1 MRIEGSRVL
10 VTGGLGFIGSHVVDA
25 LVRAGA
31 SVRILDNYRT
41 GLEENI
47 AAVRNEVEL
56 IRGDIL
62 DKEVLQDCL
71 VGVDAVSHH
80 AAQLEI
86 TRAIADPV
94 EDLTTNTIGT
104 LNVFIACAE
113 AGIDRIVQATSA
125 GVYGQAISLPQDED
139 THPTEPNWA
148 YGVSKLANEK
158 YASIFHAVHGLQIT
172 SLRYGIVYGPREWF
186 GRVLTVFLRRALDR
200 EPIVIFGDGSQVR
213 DFVYVDDVV
222 DHNLRCFCEDKSA
235 NQIFNVSTGIGTTI
249 VDLASAVIEV
259 TGVDVPPIYDDVPE
273 GQVSQFVDRQR
284 LPQELKQLVQ
294 SPAKSH
300 AVLDWEPTTMLRDGL
315 RAEWE
320 WLRGCPNR
328 WTTMSY

>member
-1 MRIEGSRVL
+1 MRIEGSRIL

-31 SVRILDNYRT
+31 TVRILDNYRT

-47 AAVRNEVEL
+47 ATVRNEVEL
-56 IRGDIL
+56 IPGDIL
-62 DKEVLQDCL
+62 DGEVLRKCL

-104 LNVFIACAE
+104 LNIFLACAE

-125 GVYGQAISLPQDED
+125 GVYGQAVSLPQSED

-158 YASIFHAVHGLQIT
+158 YASIFHEVHRLQIT

-186 GRVLTVFLRRALDR
+186 GRVLTIFLRRALDR

-222 DHNLRCFCEDKSA
+222 DHNLRCFSDDRSA
-235 NQIFNVSTGIGTTI
+235 NRIFNVSTGIGTTI
-249 VDLASAVIEV
+249 VDLASAVIQV

-273 GQVSQFVDRQR
+273 GQVSQFVDRRR
-284 LPQELKQLVQ
+284 LPQEFKQLVQ
-294 SPAKSH
+294 SPAKSR
-300 AVLDWEPTTMLRDGL
+300 ALLDWEPTTMLRDGL

-320 WLRGCPNR
+320 WLKDCPNR